1 MVLKKLMIYMV
12 QNIPYIFLVKMMGR
26 LVQIGNI
33 VIRVYANDHLPPH
46 FHIVTPDADALVG
59 ILDLDVIKGK
69 LPAKALKIAMD
80 WAAEN
85 RAVIVAEWNRT
96 NPRFPVA

>member
-1 MVLKKLMIYMV
+1 
-12 QNIPYIFLVKMMGR
+12 MGR

-46 FHIVTPDADALVG
+46 FHIITPDADALVE
-59 ILDLDVIKGK
+59 IESLEIIKGK
-69 LPAKALKIAMD
+69 LPSKVLKIALG
-80 WAAEN
+80 WASEN
-85 RAVIVAEWNRT
+85 KTLIAAEWNRT